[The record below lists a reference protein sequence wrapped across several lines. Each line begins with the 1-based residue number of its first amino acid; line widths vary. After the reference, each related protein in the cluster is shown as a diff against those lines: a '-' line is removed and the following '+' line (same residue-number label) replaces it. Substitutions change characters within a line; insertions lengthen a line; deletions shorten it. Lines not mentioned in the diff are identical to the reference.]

1 MGTEDET
8 ERLPEN
14 EVIPT
19 EEGFDVE
26 DTGEIGDSDGSGE
39 RAHDEPRRYRQSEAA
54 DGAQQLPRWSLR
66 SLLWAPAWVSGICCG
81 VKRFM

>member
-26 DTGEIGDSDGSGE
+26 DTGEIGDSDVCAVAENLSL
-39 RAHDEPRRYRQSEAA
+39 PPNQAA
-54 DGAQQLPRWSLR
+54 DGAQPLPHWSLR
-66 SLLWAPAWVSGICCG
+66 SLLWAPAWVLDICCG
-81 VKRFM
+81 VKRFT